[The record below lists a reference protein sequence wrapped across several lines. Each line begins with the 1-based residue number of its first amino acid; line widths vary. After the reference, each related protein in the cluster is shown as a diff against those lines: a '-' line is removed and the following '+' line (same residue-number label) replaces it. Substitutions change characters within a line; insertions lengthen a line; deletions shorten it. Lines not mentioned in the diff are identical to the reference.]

1 MAAYFIAHRK
11 DISDSEKLRA
21 YARTVDET
29 IERFG
34 GEVLARCDGFEVLE
48 GDWESGAN
56 RDDDAPERVT
66 IIRFPDM
73 GSLRSWYGSQ
83 EYRELKAIRQESSV
97 SDVVAIEGK
106 A

>member
-29 IERFG
+29 IEKFG

-48 GDWESGAN
+48 GSWESGTK
-56 RDDDAPERVT
+56 RDDSEPERVT

-73 GSLRSWYGSQ
+73 GSLKSWYGSQ
-83 EYRELKAIRQESSV
+83 EYRKLKTIRQESSV
-97 SDVVAIEGK
+97 SDVVAVEGK

>member
-1 MAAYFIAHRK
+1 MAAYLVAHRK
-11 DISDSEKLRA
+11 DISDSEKLRS

-29 IERFG
+29 IEKFG

-48 GDWESGAN
+48 GEWESGTK
-56 RDDDAPERVT
+56 RDDNEPGRIT

-73 GSLRSWYGSQ
+73 GSLKSWYGSR
-83 EYRELKAIRQESSV
+83 EYRKLKTIRQESSV
-97 SDVVAIEGK
+97 SDVVAVEGK